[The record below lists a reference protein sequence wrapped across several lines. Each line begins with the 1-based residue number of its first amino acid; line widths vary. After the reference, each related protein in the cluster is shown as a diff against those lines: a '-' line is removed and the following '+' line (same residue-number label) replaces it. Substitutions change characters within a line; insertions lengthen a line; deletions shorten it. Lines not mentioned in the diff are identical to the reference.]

1 MAAIIKQIK
10 HIGTDMFTQ
19 CGIQFP
25 EENLVLSN
33 TNVEKIAD
41 YIGWGD
47 IVKVGTSSKFAEL
60 INIIIS
66 TLYTLVHDFSDGTET
81 ELYSVRTR
89 KIILYS
95 NAIATGSNA
104 ILVGANVLGRDKTL
118 IKNLD
123 IGGLIVL
130 MKRLYSDTEYIRKIK
145 KTNSRQRFRIGGT

>member
-1 MAAIIKQIK
+1 
-10 HIGTDMFTQ
+10 MFTQ

-33 TNVEKIAD
+33 TNVEKIAS
-41 YIGWGD
+41 YVRWGD
-47 IVKVGTSSKFAEL
+47 TIKVGTSAKLAEL

-66 TLYTLVHDFSDGTET
+66 TLHTLVHDFSDGIEP
-81 ELYSVRTR
+81 ELYSIRTR

-104 ILVGANVLGRDKTL
+104 ILLGANVSGRDKTL

-145 KTNSRQRFRIGGT
+145 EEFVFGGFRKQIQGKDLELEALKWDC